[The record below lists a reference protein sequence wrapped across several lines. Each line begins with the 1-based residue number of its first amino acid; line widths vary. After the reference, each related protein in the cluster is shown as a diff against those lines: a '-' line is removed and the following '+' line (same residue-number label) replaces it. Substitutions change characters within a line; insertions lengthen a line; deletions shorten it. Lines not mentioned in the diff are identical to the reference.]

1 MKYTSLSLLLLTVS
15 TGSAFATQTTVP
27 EMCRLLSGFDCQQ
40 VSDAATPQQHHDFD
54 AIAATEAGD
63 TAAAKTLDEKNTS
76 IEEEARQFTE
86 TQYQKACNLVLSK
99 YPVLKNCSGTNVRM
113 SDITSTSPV
122 ELIGFTITGPK
133 NTTST
138 NVDLPALAPE
148 IENIRRENLQH
159 QQQARNAIDKNKKE
173 RFELDNRISEEQK
186 QKYALLGQIKLN
198 VQARQRDGLR
208 QLAHLNEDDYIIPW
222 FPCSAHTPHGQA
234 TRCFSSSHH
243 LYGITAFVSV
253 SEQSNQMA
261 AVYFPVGDGEVE
273 DAYNNSQS
281 DHAARWMADSLD
293 MHGDP
298 AQAQRMREHIGVMSF
313 TLAGVGNNPH
323 IFMNQDK
330 R

>member
-15 TGSAFATQTTVP
+15 TGSAFAAQTAVP
-27 EMCRLLSGFDCQQ
+27 EICQLLSEFDCQM
-40 VSDAATPQQHHDFD
+40 VNDAATPQQHHDFD
-54 AIAATEAGD
+54 AMIVTEANN
-63 TAAAKTLDEKNTS
+63 TALAKALDEKSTS
-76 IEEEARQFTE
+76 IKEEAEQFTK
-86 TQYQKACNLVLSK
+86 TQYQKACNLVLNK
-99 YPVLKNCSGTNVRM
+99 YPVLHDCPVRM
-113 SDITSTSPV
+113 SDITDTLPLRAWQFDS
-122 ELIGFTITGPK
+122 ITVTDPK
-133 NTTST
+133 THTPI
-138 NVDLPALAPE
+138 NVDLPALVPE
-148 IENIRRENLQH
+148 IENLRLENLQH
-159 QQQARNAIDKNKKE
+159 PKQAVEENARE
-173 RFELDNRISEEQK
+173 RFELNKRISEERN

-198 VQARQRDGLR
+198 VQARQRNGLR

>member
-15 TGSAFATQTTVP
+15 TGSAFATQTAVP
-27 EMCRLLSGFDCQQ
+27 EMCQLLSEFDCQM
-40 VSDAATPQQHHDFD
+40 VNDAATPQQRHDFD
-54 AIAATEAGD
+54 AMIATEASN
-63 TAAAKTLDEKNTS
+63 TALAKALDEKITS
-76 IEEEARQFTE
+76 IKEEAEQFTK

-99 YPVLKNCSGTNVRM
+99 YPMLQDCPVRI
-113 SDITSTSPV
+113 SDITDTLPLRAWQFDNIPV
-122 ELIGFTITGPK
+122 TDPK
-133 NTTST
+133 THTRI
-138 NVDLPALAPE
+138 NVDLPALVQE
-148 IENIRRENLQH
+148 IENLRLENLQH
-159 QQQARNAIDKNKKE
+159 PKQAVEENDRE
-173 RFELDNRISEEQK
+173 RFELNKRISEEQN
-186 QKYALLGQIKLN
+186 QKYELVRQIRLN
-198 VQARQRDGLR
+198 VQSHQREALR
-208 QLAHLNEDDYIIPW
+208 KLAHLTEDDYIIPF
-222 FPCSAHTPHGQA
+222 FPCSAHTPNGQA

-281 DHAARWMADSLD
+281 DHAARWMADSAD

-298 AQAQRMREHIGVMSF
+298 VQAERMREHIGVMSF

>member
-15 TGSAFATQTTVP
+15 TGSAFATQTAVP
-27 EMCRLLSGFDCQQ
+27 EMCQLLSEFDCQM
-40 VSDAATPQQHHDFD
+40 VNDAATPQQRHDFD
-54 AIAATEAGD
+54 AMIATEASN
-63 TAAAKTLDEKNTS
+63 TALAKALDEKITS
-76 IEEEARQFTE
+76 IKEEAEQFTK

-99 YPVLKNCSGTNVRM
+99 YPMLQDCPVRI
-113 SDITSTSPV
+113 SDITDTLPLRAWQFDNIPV
-122 ELIGFTITGPK
+122 TDPK
-133 NTTST
+133 THTRI
-138 NVDLPALAPE
+138 NVDLPALVQE
-148 IENIRRENLQH
+148 IENLRLENLQH
-159 QQQARNAIDKNKKE
+159 PKQAVEENDRE
-173 RFELDNRISEEQK
+173 LFELNKRISEEQN
-186 QKYALLGQIKLN
+186 QKYELVRQIRLN
-198 VQARQRDGLR
+198 VQSHQREALR
-208 QLAHLNEDDYIIPW
+208 KLAHLTEDDYIIPF
-222 FPCSAHTPHGQA
+222 FPCSAHTPNGQA

-281 DHAARWMADSLD
+281 DHAARWMADSAD

-298 AQAQRMREHIGVMSF
+298 VQAERMREHIGVMSF